1 MAGDEKRPY
10 TTEPARTTVWAK
22 ERDNTGGL
30 ILPKLGKREMG
41 GFLAAMLRDAT
52 PLDLRIIGR
61 TLLHAALVGAA
72 AGLMGAAFF
81 AALEFLQRLILE
93 DLGGY
98 HALRAHGE
106 TFLHEAAE
114 GHVFRPWLLVLL
126 PAVGALAGGIVSQL
140 APETRGGGGDA
151 MINAFHRHN
160 GRVRKRVAWVKALAS
175 LLTLGTGGAGGREG
189 PTMQIGG
196 ALGSLVGGIL
206 RVPVAER
213 RILMVS
219 GVAAGIAA
227 VFRTPLG
234 AALLAVEVLYR
245 DDFESDALIPA
256 VLASVTAYSVV
267 ISIFGEST
275 LFSHPNRFP
284 FILGHLWIYG
294 LLALAI
300 AVVANVFLSSL
311 RGVQS
316 ISARLDLPE
325 WAKPGL
331 GGLALGLFCV
341 PIVLYIGWRVQQ
353 PGQGLGLFGGGYG
366 AVQIAISGS
375 PWLPAGWSGAG
386 LLLMLCLAKIC
397 ASSLTIGTG
406 GSAGDFAPTL
416 AIGGLFGGAFG
427 RAAQLLSG
435 DPRIDP
441 GAFALVGMG
450 TLYGGIA
457 HTPLSALVLVCE
469 LAGSYDLLVPL
480 MLAEGIAF
488 VALRK
493 KTLYHAQVPTQRD
506 SPVHQAADAPDLLRS
521 ALVSAVMR
529 PTTPGAGSIDAA
541 TAVPGASAD
550 VDASAAT
557 IAAPPPI
564 SVRPDHDLRAAA
576 EVLLTH
582 RVREIPVV
590 DDQGRVV
597 GYLDEADISRWY
609 LEATTRRDTD
619 ESSTS

>member
-1 MAGDEKRPY
+1 MVKPE
-10 TTEPARTTVWAK
+10 
-22 ERDNTGGL
+22 
-30 ILPKLGKREMG
+30 
-41 GFLAAMLRDAT
+41 FLASILRDAA
-52 PLDLRIIGR
+52 PVDLRIVGR
-61 TLLHAALVGAA
+61 TLLHAALVGAV
-72 AGLMGAAFF
+72 AGLMGAGFF
-81 AALEFLQRLILE
+81 AALEFLQRLLLE

-106 TFLHEAAE
+106 TFIATLPE
-114 GHVFRPWLLVLL
+114 GRPFRPWLLVVL

-151 MINAFHRHN
+151 MITAFHRQN

-175 LLTLGTGGAGGREG
+175 LFTLGTGGAGGREG

-196 ALGSLVGGIL
+196 ALGSLVGGAL
-206 RVPVAER
+206 RVSAQER
-213 RILMVS
+213 RILMVA

-245 DDFESDALIPA
+245 DDFESDALVPA

-275 LFSHPNRFP
+275 LFAHPGRFP
-284 FILGHLWIYG
+284 FIIAHLWLYG
-294 LLALAI
+294 LLALLI
-300 AVVANVFLSSL
+300 TVVANVFLSSL
-311 RGVQS
+311 RSVQS
-316 ISARLDLPE
+316 LSARLDLPE

-341 PIVLYIGWRVQQ
+341 PILLYLGWRVHQ

-375 PWLPAGWSGAG
+375 AWLPSGWSGAG
-386 LLLMLCLAKIC
+386 LLLLLCLAKIM

-406 GSAGDFAPTL
+406 GSAGDFAPVL
-416 AIGGLFGGAFG
+416 AMGGLFGGAFG
-427 RAAQLLSG
+427 RAAQLLTG
-435 DPRIDP
+435 DPRIDA

-493 KTLYHAQVPTQRD
+493 RTLYHAQVPTQRD
-506 SPVHQAADAPDLLRS
+506 SPVHQISEAPDLLRS
-521 ALVSAVMR
+521 AQVGAIMR
-529 PTTPGAGSIDAA
+529 
-541 TAVPGASAD
+541 AVPP
-550 VDASAAT
+550 
-557 IAAPPPI
+557 AAPAPVGDPAPAESAPDGPPAPT
-564 SVRPDHDLRAAA
+564 VRSDDNLRTAA
-576 EVLLTH
+576 EALLAH
-582 RVREIPVV
+582 KLREIPVV
-590 DDQGRVV
+590 NQDGLIV
-597 GYLDEADISRWY
+597 GHLDEADISRWY
-609 LEATTRRDTD
+609 LGATSKPET
-619 ESSTS
+619 